1 MRGNAFVHVNAW
13 PCSFRV
19 RHDTHNAK
27 LRMKSITIGGRE
39 MIARSLG
46 LIILLAVCSAEASAR
61 CSVPRIH
68 TFNNQAVDGHMT
80 VNSGARCSIKLKHS
94 AGPTYGAH
102 IVQCASN
109 GTVTVDGR
117 NRIVYRSRAGYVGSD
132 SFTYARTGESR
143 VGEAV
148 ARTVRI
154 SVTVT
159 P

>member
-1 MRGNAFVHVNAW
+1 
-13 PCSFRV
+13 
-19 RHDTHNAK
+19 
-27 LRMKSITIGGRE
+27 
-39 MIARSLG
+39 MIKVLG
-46 LIILLAVCSAEASAR
+46 LTCLVLAAWCAEASAR
-61 CSVPRIH
+61 CSVPRIN
-68 TFNNQAVDGHMT
+68 TFNNQAVDGQMT

-102 IVQCASN
+102 IVQRASN

-143 VGEAV
+143 GGDAV
-148 ARTVRI
+148 TRTVRI
-154 SVTVT
+154 QVTVT

>member
-1 MRGNAFVHVNAW
+1 MR
-13 PCSFRV
+13 
-19 RHDTHNAK
+19 
-27 LRMKSITIGGRE
+27 TIA
-39 MIARSLG
+39 IASLA
-46 LIILLAVCSAEASAR
+46 LIACCAEAGAR
-61 CSVPRIH
+61 CSVPLIR
-68 TFNNQAVDGHMT
+68 TFDNQSADGRMT
-80 VNSGARCSIKLKHS
+80 VSSGAPCSIKLKYS
-94 AGPTYGAH
+94 LGPTYGAH
-102 IVQCASN
+102 IVQRASN
-109 GTVTVDGR
+109 GTVAVDGS

>member
-1 MRGNAFVHVNAW
+1 MTKVLAW
-13 PCSFRV
+13 AC
-19 RHDTHNAK
+19 
-27 LRMKSITIGGRE
+27 
-39 MIARSLG
+39 
-46 LIILLAVCSAEASAR
+46 LALMACCAEASAR

-68 TFNNQAVDGHMT
+68 TFNNQAVDGQMT

-102 IVQCASN
+102 TVQRASN

-132 SFTYARTGESR
+132 SFSYARTGESR
-143 VGEAV
+143 GGDAV
-148 ARTVRI
+148 TRTVRI
-154 SVTVT
+154 YVNVI

>member
-1 MRGNAFVHVNAW
+1 MSMTKA
-13 PCSFRV
+13 
-19 RHDTHNAK
+19 
-27 LRMKSITIGGRE
+27 
-39 MIARSLG
+39 
-46 LIILLAVCSAEASAR
+46 LALTCLALMACCAEASTR
-61 CSVPRIH
+61 CSVPRIQ

-102 IVQCASN
+102 IVQRASN

-143 VGEAV
+143 VGNAV
-148 ARTVRI
+148 TRTVRI
-154 SVTVT
+154 QVTVT